1 MYKLVATDCDGTF
14 IDSKGWLPEE
24 NKIAFQRLH
33 QKGIPVV
40 LVTGRND
47 FLTKDYVDELGFQ
60 CPVIGGNGAT
70 LGNIYTG
77 ERKYVNAMTK
87 DEMNGVFDI
96 CDKFKVPCKV
106 FTTEKCYTNDI
117 DLKNGGIKL
126 ITVKYTKPIKTTI
139 ENVLET
145 DIRKTADFKNV
156 IKYYNQWQHSKKY
169 ASNTCNSNSKY
180 SFKLCFFPLFFQIFD
195 FLPMIPIPNT
205 SFFQT

>member
-77 ERKYVNAMTK
+77 ERKYVNAMTRE
-87 DEMNGVFDI
+87 EMNGVFDI

-106 FTTEKCYTNDI
+106 FTTEKMLY
-117 DLKNGGIKL
+117 KRYRPK
-126 ITVKYTKPIKTTI
+126 KWWYKT
-139 ENVLET
+139 
-145 DIRKTADFKNV
+145 
-156 IKYYNQWQHSKKY
+156 YNS
-169 ASNTCNSNSKY
+169 
-180 SFKLCFFPLFFQIFD
+180 
-195 FLPMIPIPNT
+195 
-205 SFFQT
+205 